1 MVPFVVCC
9 GGIGTISD
17 VQADNEEDIV
27 GPLGETV
34 V

>member
-1 MVPFVVCC
+1 VCC

-27 GPLGETV
+27 GPLGKTV
-34 V
+34 VLFS